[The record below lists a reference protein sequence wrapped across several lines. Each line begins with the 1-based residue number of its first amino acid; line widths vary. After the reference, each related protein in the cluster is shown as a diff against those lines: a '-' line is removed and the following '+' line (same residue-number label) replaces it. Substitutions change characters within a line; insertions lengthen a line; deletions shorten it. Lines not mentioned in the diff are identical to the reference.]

1 MAKEKPGRD
10 HARRGLPDE
19 SCSLPVNATDARA
32 RPKLFPAHSTAEEP
46 YLGRFKTVLFD
57 FDGVILDSARLKTS
71 AFAEVY
77 GSEEPEKV
85 AEVVAYQQ
93 MHGGIG
99 RRQKFE
105 YFEREIFDRPGD
117 DETVNRL
124 CDRFGQIIEASMLSC
139 AFIPGAE
146 ALLAWL
152 ENMVPMHVVS
162 GMPEDDL
169 KIVIE
174 RRGLS
179 RYFRTVS
186 GSPKSKQAEFLAIM
200 QMEDACACECLAVGD
215 SLTEFHA
222 ARKIGIPFLAIV
234 APDVADL
241 FPADVKKTSD
251 LTDFE
256 QAARR
261 AW

>member
-1 MAKEKPGRD
+1 M
-10 HARRGLPDE
+10 
-19 SCSLPVNATDARA
+19 
-32 RPKLFPAHSTAEEP
+32 P
-46 YLGRFKTVLFD
+46 YLDRFKTIIFD
-57 FDGVILDSARLKTS
+57 FDGVILDSARLKTM
-71 AFAEVY
+71 AFAEAY
-77 GSEEPEKV
+77 NGEPPEKL
-85 AEVVAYQQ
+85 AEIVAYQQ
-93 MHGGIG
+93 RHGGIG

-105 YFEREIFDRPGD
+105 YFEREIFGRPGD
-117 DETVNRL
+117 EAAVNRL
-124 CDRFGQIIEASMLSC
+124 CDRFGQIIEAGMLSC
-139 AFIPGAE
+139 ACIPGAE
-146 ALLAWL
+146 PLLARL
-152 ENMVPMHVVS
+152 ENVVPMHVVS
-162 GMPEDDL
+162 GMPEEDL

-186 GSPKSKQAEFLAIM
+186 GSPRSKHAEFLAIM
-200 QMEDACACECLAVGD
+200 QMENARASECLAVGD

-241 FPADVKKTSD
+241 FPTDVKKTSD